1 MNLGDIGTAM
11 VTPFNEQGEIDE
23 GLTKALVNHLVDH
36 GTDTIV
42 VNGTTGESPT
52 VTREEKRQMLEWVL
66 EEAAGRVK
74 VIAGTG
80 TNNTYESIEL
90 TKEAEE
96 VGVDGVMLVTPYY
109 NKPNQEALYAHFSAI
124 AKETTLPILLYN
136 IPGRSVINMTVETT
150 IRLAKDFANIQG
162 VKEASGDL
170 EQMAAII
177 HGTDESFAVYSGD
190 DGLTLPLLAIG
201 GTGIISVSSHVVG
214 LEMKQMIQAYKN
226 GDVARASKMHLALL
240 PLFQA
245 LFKEPNPVPL
255 KYALNQQGI
264 EVGDVRLPLVE
275 LQDKKSFDEAW
286 KTWEREK
293 KTIF

>member
-52 VTREEKRQMLEWVL
+52 VTREEKRQMLAWVL

-136 IPGRSVINMTVETT
+136 IPGRSVINMTAETT

-293 KTIF
+293 KKIF

>member
-52 VTREEKRQMLEWVL
+52 VTREEKRQMLAWVL

-136 IPGRSVINMTVETT
+136 IPGRSVINMTAETT

>member
-1 MNLGDIGTAM
+1 M

-23 GLTKALVNHLVDH
+23 GVTKALVNHLVDH

-52 VTREEKRQMLEWVL
+52 VTREEKRQMLAWVL

-136 IPGRSVINMTVETT
+136 IPGRSVINMTAETT

>member
-1 MNLGDIGTAM
+1 M

-52 VTREEKRQMLEWVL
+52 VTREEKRQMLAWVL

-136 IPGRSVINMTVETT
+136 IPGRSVINMTAETT

>member
-1 MNLGDIGTAM
+1 LNLGDIGTAM

-52 VTREEKRQMLEWVL
+52 VTREEKRQMLAWVL

-109 NKPNQEALYAHFSAI
+109 NKPNQEALYAHFGAI

-136 IPGRSVINMTVETT
+136 IPGRSVINMTAETT

-226 GDVARASKMHLALL
+226 GEVALASKMHLALL

-264 EVGDVRLPLVE
+264 KVGDVRLPLVE